1 MNGENLVPLSRK
13 RHREEEKA
21 AALIEADEITV
32 EVIDKHTGQ
41 TFRRTLP
48 VSYCENANGV
58 LLKGETS
65 AGEPVGLSFL
75 SEAALAR
82 LGELFGKGP
91 DKPRCNGHEGEQA

>member
-1 MNGENLVPLSRK
+1 MSWENLVPLSGR
-13 RHREEEKA
+13 RRCEEEKA
-21 AALIEADEITV
+21 AGIIEADEITV
-32 EVIDKHTGQ
+32 EVVDKHTGQ

-65 AGEPVGLSFL
+65 AGEPVEMSFL

-82 LGELFGKGP
+82 LGELFGRGP
-91 DKPRCNGHEGEQA
+91 DKPRCNGHDGKQA